1 MDDTSNSQMDRPS
14 TSTDAIA
21 TKPVPEDQGSV
32 SSPDPPSTRP
42 NPFDDSDLLAR
53 KRRRTSGSASASA
66 SASASPPPPS
76 ASTRDNTNENHKTT
90 LNNHV
95 DASNPG
101 ANNLDLDQQR
111 QDEVVTTAHVAES
124 LRTPP
129 TSMYCDPNNS
139 TPLSSSKVTI
149 NLRNLH
155 DSALGPSEPSSPTSM
170 RQAHDVISDS
180 RRRTTEETGYFDS
193 AQQPQMD
200 IGALSNIGTSSK
212 SSPDSTSPPVELITI
227 SDVDSEDSDDEMVFS
242 VDDKAAGIISNDMTS
257 LDPILQFPYSEPDD
271 DPSAPLHRLLEYLST
286 HSPVD
291 SKIIAQVQAWIEDHL
306 KFAESTE
313 ASIVRDSREAYKQ
326 FWLALPSVI
335 FQLSTRSPDL
345 CKVPELRSSIVE
357 LYAAFASLA
366 ARMVALD
373 ALVIEDWQDT
383 RGQDSQQSPELFS
396 PRYLQQ
402 LYDVLSPDACV
413 ANARH
418 EAQPSLG
425 WSRQHDV
432 GSYLIAKL
440 QASTGGSVNHL
451 SQFASLLASL
461 LPQCPRLVDALA
473 PVAQVIAACMR
484 EAVFTISSDQS
495 ANRTRE
501 TDSQLE
507 AGHLVWNHLSDCLD
521 LMIDKHVTR
530 LSAETTTALLNASSE
545 ILKCALRGSHQ
556 QAADELQAHLH
567 DFPDL
572 PITHSVE
579 AIGWKWSLKVLERLI
594 RSGQMQLR
602 VMAIAK
608 LCGDLVFIWQSAG
621 NASDEDTTLFIEH
634 LSTHLLQT
642 HLVDYIFGPNCHPEI
657 IVESANVL
665 GFLIVTRKYSQQH
678 TDRLWQGL
686 TVRQDSHAAEALAR
700 MITSITGLLDYNG
713 LVAWCEKF
721 QTLPL
726 EGFSLSMR
734 TLWESIMEN
743 MIKRCQS
750 EPHTPSLHPFRLCL
764 RLLREASVC
773 TKGCQVADAELQ
785 FVAMQKLRE
794 FLSFGLGPED
804 RGTLFVSC
812 IDDIAQKTSTSL
824 GSLWCLSMA
833 IRGTVV
839 RDLQVLT
846 EQHDLARL
854 VIEELAHAVGAG
866 RREEAVAALSGDSN
880 MPRRDMITNIIQFQ
894 PSAINDELGAKL
906 LDILVGPESPC
917 AEDRAAGWLV
927 ILHVMK
933 QASLKNSFLQTCFS
947 RYLPRL
953 PASCFSD
960 GMLEF
965 VRERV
970 LSLARD
976 NGEFAL
982 DDSET
987 LSNSGL
993 EQLWRIVLEADDSF
1007 LAARAIST
1015 LAVDL
1020 YLESNTMRRCSVPR
1034 ARKVHLS
1041 LVSRCLSQMHS
1052 TATRIKGSGR
1062 GGASDGDASL
1072 VTVAADRNPQQKELT
1087 FRRSLQLLKFFV
1099 EKHQAHPRFSVPDL
1113 RPFMASAPDEM
1124 TGCSAELKYQWFDGN
1139 DQSSIKP
1146 LQVGRDNTVASL
1158 LARIK
1163 KETGFENYR
1172 IYYRGQQWSP
1182 SEDQMS
1188 LTLYELHIQDDIMLV
1203 KREENSSSTA
1213 LRVKPG
1219 SSQLEIE
1226 ILSHFKELWEYLGT
1240 QEQLAED
1247 IYDFL
1252 VRLPADG
1259 EFTERFE
1266 SDTASHLDIF
1276 LKGHPFKT
1284 LYAIH
1289 AIGDYVEAAHYQ
1301 RQQVH
1306 PDAEGASKRVY
1317 SFQQAL
1323 GKSLQLVVDAIAD
1336 PELLDGVSSALRLR
1350 IVESLV
1356 QTYMKLFDVA
1366 TKNTPKIELKSNI
1379 LLPATRLYEIL
1390 CLAKEHDDDPSL
1402 KLIDGACAA
1411 IFRVGSESLDFWNI
1425 LVSKTKFLE
1434 LIANL
1439 VLKDPRRL
1447 VKQTVVELIED
1458 ATSGH
1463 PITSTVVPAKDTAN
1477 DEHNPHQ
1484 MTISLFS
1491 AMVKV
1496 LPDCMEHQSEPEEY
1510 FKLFLYLLEQTQ
1522 TKSPSAIN
1530 IESLVESIL
1539 DLLLKHN
1546 SQETID
1552 QPNVIDPV
1560 AAGLTSLLHLCLQL
1574 DVRLATS
1581 AAIDK

>member
-1 MDDTSNSQMDRPS
+1 MDDTSNSRMDRAS
-14 TSTDAIA
+14 TPTDAIA
-21 TKPVPEDQGSV
+21 TKSVPEGQDSV
-32 SSPDPPSTRP
+32 SLPDPPSTRP

-53 KRRRTSGSASASA
+53 KRRRTSGSASAS
-66 SASASPPPPS
+66 PPPPS
-76 ASTRDNTNENHKTT
+76 ASSGDNTHKNHKTT
-90 LNNHV
+90 LNNQV
-95 DASNPG
+95 NVSNSGASNPG
-101 ANNLDLDQQR
+101 ANNPGANNSDLDQQR
-111 QDEVVTTAHVAES
+111 QDEVVTAAHVAES
-124 LRTPP
+124 LRTPRTP
-129 TSMYCDPNNS
+129 MYCAPSNS

-155 DSALGPSEPSSPTSM
+155 DSALGASAPSSPTSM
-170 RQAHDVISDS
+170 RLAHDVNPDS
-180 RRRTTEETGYFDS
+180 RRRTRGETGYFDS
-193 AQQPQMD
+193 AQQPQPQMD
-200 IGALSNIGTSSK
+200 IGTSKNIETSPK
-212 SSPDSTSPPVELITI
+212 SRSDSTSPPVELITI

-291 SKIIAQVQAWIEDHL
+291 SKIITQVQAWIEDHL
-306 KFAESTE
+306 RFAESTE
-313 ASIVRDSREAYKQ
+313 ASIVLDSREAYKQ
-326 FWLALPSVI
+326 FWLALPSVV
-335 FQLSTRSPDL
+335 FQLSTRSPEL
-345 CKVPELRSSIVE
+345 CKIPELRSSVIE
-357 LYAAFASLA
+357 FYSIYACLA

-373 ALVIEDWQDT
+373 ALIIKDWQAT

-413 ANARH
+413 ANARD
-418 EAQPSLG
+418 ERQPSLR

-451 SQFASLLASL
+451 SQFSSLLASL
-461 LPQCPRLVDALA
+461 LPQYPRLVDALA
-473 PVAQVIAACMR
+473 PVAQMIAACMR
-484 EAVFTISSDQS
+484 EAVFTISNDQS
-495 ANRTRE
+495 PNRTRE
-501 TDSQLE
+501 TDTQLE
-507 AGHLVWNHLSDCLD
+507 TGHLVWNHLSDCLD

-530 LSAETTTALLNASSE
+530 LSAETATALLNASSE
-545 ILKCALRGSHQ
+545 ILKSALRGSHQ
-556 QAADELQAHLH
+556 QATDELQAHLH
-567 DFPDL
+567 EFPDL
-572 PITHSVE
+572 PITHTAE
-579 AIGWKWSLKVLERLI
+579 AIAWKWSVKVLERLI

-608 LCGDLVFIWQSAG
+608 LCGDLVCIWQSAG
-621 NASDEDTTLFIEH
+621 NSSDADTTRFIQH
-634 LSTHLLQT
+634 VSTHLLQI
-642 HLVDYIFGPNCHPEI
+642 HLVDYIFGPNSHPEI
-657 IVESANVL
+657 IAESANVL
-665 GFLIVTRKYSQQH
+665 GFLIVTRKYGQEH

-700 MITSITGLLDYNG
+700 MITSITGLLDYDG

-726 EGFSLSMR
+726 DGFSLSMR
-734 TLWESIMEN
+734 TLWESIMEH
-743 MIKRCQS
+743 MLKRCQS

-764 RLLREASVC
+764 RLLRETSIC
-773 TKGCQVADAELQ
+773 TKGCQVADPELQ
-785 FVAMQKLRE
+785 FAAMQKLRE
-794 FLSFGLGPED
+794 FLSFGLSPED

-812 IDDIAQKTSTSL
+812 IDDIAQKSSTSL

-833 IRGTVV
+833 IRSTVV

-866 RREEAVAALSGDSN
+866 RREEAVAVLSGDSN
-880 MPRRDMITNIIQFQ
+880 MPRRDMITNIIHFQ

-917 AEDRAAGWLV
+917 AEDRAAGWLI

-933 QASLKNSFLQTCFS
+933 QSSLKNSFLQTCFS

-953 PASCFSD
+953 PASCLSY

-982 DDSET
+982 DDSQT

-993 EQLWRIVLEADDSF
+993 EQLWRIVLEAEDSS

-1020 YLESNTMRRCSVPR
+1020 YLESNTMSRCSVPR
-1034 ARKVHLS
+1034 AHKVHLS

-1052 TATRIKGSGR
+1052 TATRMKGSGH
-1062 GGASDGDASL
+1062 GDASDGDASL
-1072 VTVAADRNPQQKELT
+1072 VTEATEKNPQQKELT
-1087 FRRSLQLLKFFV
+1087 FRRSLQLLTFFV

-1113 RPFMASAPDEM
+1113 RPFMASAPEEM
-1124 TGCSAELKYQWFDGN
+1124 KGSSAELKYQWFDGN

-1146 LQVGRDNTVASL
+1146 LQIGRDNTVACL

-1163 KETGFENYR
+1163 EETRFENYR
-1172 IYYRGQQWSP
+1172 IYYRGQQWFP
-1182 SEDQMS
+1182 SEDDIS
-1188 LTLYELHIQDDIMLV
+1188 LTLYELHIQDDILLV

-1252 VRLPADG
+1252 VQLPADG
-1259 EFTERFE
+1259 EFTARFE
-1266 SDTASHLDIF
+1266 LDNASHLDIF
-1276 LKGHPFKT
+1276 FKGHPFKT

-1306 PDAEGASKRVY
+1306 PDAEGAAKRLD
-1317 SFQQAL
+1317 SFHQAL
-1323 GKSLQLVVDAIAD
+1323 EKSLRLVVDAMAD
-1336 PELLDGVSSALRLR
+1336 PELLDGVSSPLRLR
-1350 IVESLV
+1350 IVGSLV
-1356 QTYMKLFDVA
+1356 QIYMKLFNVA
-1366 TKNTPKIELKSNI
+1366 TKNTPKMELKSSI
-1379 LLPATRLYEIL
+1379 LPSTTRLYEIL

-1402 KLIDGACAA
+1402 TLIDDACAA
-1411 IFRVGSESLDFWNI
+1411 IFRVGSESLDFWNL
-1425 LVSKTKFLE
+1425 LVTKTKFLD

-1439 VLKDPRRL
+1439 VLKDSRRL

-1458 ATSGH
+1458 ATSAH
-1463 PITSTVVPAKDTAN
+1463 PITSPAVLAN
-1477 DEHNPHQ
+1477 DATNDKHNPHQ
-1484 MTISLFS
+1484 MAISLCS
-1491 AMVKV
+1491 AMIKV
-1496 LPDCMEHQSEPEEY
+1496 LPDCMEHRSEPEEY
-1510 FKLFLYLLEQTQ
+1510 FKLFLYLLEQSQ

-1530 IESLVESIL
+1530 IESLAESAL
-1539 DLLLKHN
+1539 DLLLKHT
-1546 SQETID
+1546 SQEVS
-1552 QPNVIDPV
+1552 Q
-1560 AAGLTSLLHLCLQL
+1560 GL
-1574 DVRLATS
+1574 
-1581 AAIDK
+1581 